1 MNILDA
7 VILGLIQGLTEFL
20 PISSSGHLVI
30 SKALLGLKTPG
41 VTLEIWLHF
50 GTLVAVLVYFR
61 GKISILIQSLFK
73 LRDDGGTENR
83 TLLLALVIGTI
94 PAVVIGITFKPFIES
109 LFAKPVFAAVM
120 LLVTGLILLITR
132 WAKNRALKVSIG
144 RGFVVGAAQA
154 AAILPGISRSG
165 STIACAMFLGIEPA
179 LAAEFSFLLAVP
191 AIGGAFLLDL
201 VSSGAALFESDHFF
215 LYILGALVSFIF
227 GLLSIHYLL
236 KIIRRGRFFY
246 FGFYCLV
253 IGVVSLIYLM

>member
-1 MNILDA
+1 MSISDA

-30 SKALLGLKTPG
+30 SKALLGFKTPG

-50 GTLVAVLVYFR
+50 GTLAAVLVYFR
-61 GKISILIQSLFK
+61 RKISILMQSLFR
-73 LRDDGGTENR
+73 LRDGGGTENR

-94 PAVVIGITFKPFIES
+94 PAVVIGITLKPFIES
-109 LFAKPVFAAVM
+109 FFAKPAFAAVM
-120 LLVTGLILLITR
+120 LLVTGLILLVTR
-132 WAKNRALKVSIG
+132 HAKNRALKVSMG

-154 AAILPGISRSG
+154 AAILPGLSRSG
-165 STIACAMFLGIEPA
+165 STIACAMFLGVEPA
-179 LAAEFSFLLAVP
+179 LAAEFSFLLAIP

-201 VSSGAALFESDHFF
+201 VSSGAALFESGQFF
-215 LYILGALVSFIF
+215 LYLLGALVSFIF
-227 GLLSIHYLL
+227 GFLSIHYLL

-253 IGVVSLIYLM
+253 IGGVSLIYLR